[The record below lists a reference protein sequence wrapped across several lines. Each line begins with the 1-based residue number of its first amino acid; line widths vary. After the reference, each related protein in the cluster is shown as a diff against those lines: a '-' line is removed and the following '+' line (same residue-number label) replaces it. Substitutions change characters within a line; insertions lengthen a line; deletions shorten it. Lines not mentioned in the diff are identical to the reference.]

1 MSHVSI
7 ILNVNGETYPLEI
20 EPHRTLLEVLRED
33 LALTGTKTN
42 CLRGECGACTV
53 LIDGQT
59 FNACLYLAV
68 RADGKQVTT
77 IEGLS
82 QGGSLHPVQEAFIRE
97 DAVQCGYCTPGMILS
112 AKALLDHNP
121 SPSDEEILRAMA
133 GNLCRCTGYANIR
146 RAIRAAVE
154 GLEGPS

>member
-7 ILNVNGETYPLEI
+7 ILNVNGEIYPLEI

-53 LIDGQT
+53 LIDDQT

-82 QGGSLHPVQEAFIRE
+82 RDGRLHPVQEAFIRE

-146 RAIRAAVE
+146 RAIRAAIE
-154 GLEGPS
+154 GLEEQS

>member
-1 MSHVSI
+1 MSYVSI
-7 ILNVNGETYPLEI
+7 ILSVNGEAYPLEI
-20 EPHRTLLEVLRED
+20 EPHRTLLEVLREE

-53 LIDGQT
+53 LIDSQT

-68 RADGKQVTT
+68 RAHGKQVTT

-82 QGGSLHPVQEAFIRE
+82 QAGSLHPVQEAFIRE

-121 SPSDEEILRAMA
+121 SPGDEEILRAMA

-146 RAIRAAVE
+146 RAIRAAIE
-154 GLEGPS
+154 GLERQS